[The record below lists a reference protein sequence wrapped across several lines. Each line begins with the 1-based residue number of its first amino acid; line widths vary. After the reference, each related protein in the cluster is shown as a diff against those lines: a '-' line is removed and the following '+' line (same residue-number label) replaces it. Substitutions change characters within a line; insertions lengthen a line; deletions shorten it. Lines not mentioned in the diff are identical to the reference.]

1 VSASAFFNRM
11 LREARTEEYRRKV
24 MLERIL
30 RQVEERKQEDER
42 FAKEQERTVLNW
54 FRDVAA
60 STQKRES

>member
-1 VSASAFFNRM
+1 
-11 LREARTEEYRRKV
+11 